1 MKLADHI
8 VAIDL
13 AFEALISS
21 MDDLKHAS
29 QVPRQNY
36 GRRIHGD
43 LSQTRGRDI
52 VPQLPDTFQPLTY
65 HTTLYNKEKLLQL
78 AAFEA
83 TYQDAKTPISPDMVP
98 LIIDTGA
105 SITVTPYKTDFIS
118 DIRPVQ
124 SVEIKGIAS
133 GLQVRGF
140 GDVSYSFQ
148 NDNMETQ
155 TMILKDCLY
164 VPQCPARLLCPRQI
178 GTVMGNLMD
187 GINAVTEKSILTV
200 DGKPTTFHYDKLSQL
215 PILYTTSGISSYHR
229 FCAHQ
234 SYIQQKSF
242 DSQPNFLYQNLS
254 PKQPNRILS
263 VLHANLAKHTSAP
276 SRPTRAISLNTILH
290 LAMVLAQ
297 TVWKRVVQD
306 ES

>member
-1 MKLADHI
+1 MRLADHI

-21 MDDLKHAS
+21 MDDLEHAS

-36 GRRIHGD
+36 GRRIRGD
-43 LSQTRGRDI
+43 LSRTRARDI

-65 HTTLYNKEKLLQL
+65 HTSLYNKEKLLQL

-83 TYQDAKTPISPDMVP
+83 TYHDAKTPISPDMAP

-118 DIRPVQ
+118 DIKPVQ

-155 TMILKDCLY
+155 T
-164 VPQCPARLLCPRQI
+164 
-178 GTVMGNLMD
+178 
-187 GINAVTEKSILTV
+187 
-200 DGKPTTFHYDKLSQL
+200 
-215 PILYTTSGISSYHR
+215 
-229 FCAHQ
+229 
-234 SYIQQKSF
+234 
-242 DSQPNFLYQNLS
+242 
-254 PKQPNRILS
+254 
-263 VLHANLAKHTSAP
+263 
-276 SRPTRAISLNTILH
+276 
-290 LAMVLAQ
+290 
-297 TVWKRVVQD
+297 
-306 ES
+306 